1 MRPETGSW
9 PRPPRDPQEVPYFV
23 AGGASG
29 SAWVAGTGL
38 AATATGEVP
47 EVGGTAVTA
56 QALDVGEAWA
66 LPTAWVTVAAV
77 SGRALP
83 GICAQQV
90 AGTACAS
97 RDGDT
102 SQGVRTSQGEP
113 PPVVPSH
120 PPTHGDSSVGQPAH
134 GSQAYSGHSAAPP
147 CGVSSAGIAPSGGHR
162 HPGPW
167 GQCSHCT
174 HMVGTRR
181 LALMGPQSARGHK
194 LRIAALPTVGRGGVS
209 AQASC
214 STLVPRLHLP
224 THLCSLPGS
233 GTRPAASTHP
243 CGRK

>member
-1 MRPETGSW
+1 M
-9 PRPPRDPQEVPYFV
+9 PYLI

-97 RDGDT
+97 QDGDT
-102 SQGVRTSQGEP
+102 SQGARASQGEP
-113 PPVVPSH
+113 CPAVPPI
-120 PPTHGDSSVGQPAH
+120 PT
-134 GSQAYSGHSAAPP
+134 
-147 CGVSSAGIAPSGGHR
+147 
-162 HPGPW
+162 
-167 GQCSHCT
+167 
-174 HMVGTRR
+174 
-181 LALMGPQSARGHK
+181 L
-194 LRIAALPTVGRGGVS
+194 TVT
-209 AQASC
+209 A
-214 STLVPRLHLP
+214 
-224 THLCSLPGS
+224 LPGS
-233 GTRPAASTHP
+233 LPLVARLAVGTARPL
-243 CGRK
+243 RVV

>member
-1 MRPETGSW
+1 M
-9 PRPPRDPQEVPYFV
+9 PYFV

-113 PPVVPSH
+113 PPQWS
-120 PPTHGDSSVGQPAH
+120 PPIPTLTVTALS
-134 GSQAYSGHSAAPP
+134 GSLPMEA
-147 CGVSSAGIAPSGGHR
+147 R
-162 HPGPW
+162 L
-167 GQCSHCT
+167 T
-174 HMVGTRR
+174 VGT
-181 LALMGPQSARGHK
+181 ARP
-194 LRIAALPTVGRGGVS
+194 LRVV
-209 AQASC
+209 
-214 STLVPRLHLP
+214 
-224 THLCSLPGS
+224 
-233 GTRPAASTHP
+233 
-243 CGRK
+243 

>member
-1 MRPETGSW
+1 MGPLARLGW
-9 PRPPRDPQEVPYFV
+9 QAQGWQPRPLVRFQKLGAQRSQLRPWTLGRHGHCPLLGSQLQRSVDGHCRGSVPSRLQV
-23 AGGASG
+23 QPVPAEMGTPVKGCAPVKG
-29 SAWVAGTGL
+29 S
-38 AATATGEVP
+38 
-47 EVGGTAVTA
+47 
-56 QALDVGEAWA
+56 
-66 LPTAWVTVAAV
+66 
-77 SGRALP
+77 
-83 GICAQQV
+83 
-90 AGTACAS
+90 
-97 RDGDT
+97 
-102 SQGVRTSQGEP
+102 P

-120 PPTHGDSSVGQPAH
+120 PHTHGDSSVGQPAH